1 MLITLNAGNAI
12 LGTVGFALFGLGLS
26 CIAPLMVS
34 AAGRKD
40 PQNAGR
46 NIGIVNS
53 IGFSGMLMGPAAITL
68 IVSHFGLGSVMF
80 LPLIMLG
87 LLAVF
92 GPMLM
97 GGSRREEVKT
107 PPLQEQPAS

>member
-1 MLITLNAGNAI
+1 
-12 LGTVGFALFGLGLS
+12 
-26 CIAPLMVS
+26 MVS

>member
-1 MLITLNAGNAI
+1 
-12 LGTVGFALFGLGLS
+12 
-26 CIAPLMVS
+26 
-34 AAGRKD
+34 
-40 PQNAGR
+40 
-46 NIGIVNS
+46 
-53 IGFSGMLMGPAAITL
+53 MGPAAITL

-97 GGSRREEVKT
+97 TKPKLAGMGLSYSDRRRHST
-107 PPLQEQPAS
+107 